1 MESGTR
7 SFATSPEAPGVAY
20 SRWRS
25 PLVDTNPNRRTGN
38 RGRVQRMESSLV
50 LEDGTAVRGAF
61 FGARRK
67 VFGELVFNTNMTGYT
82 EALTD
87 PSYRGQILMMTY
99 PLIGNYGVDPA
110 TMESG
115 TIQPT
120 GFVVKE
126 ACTMPSHPKSS
137 FGLSE
142 FLGQHKTP
150 AIEGVDTRALTIKI
164 RSLGTMKAA
173 LVPASADID
182 AVTKDVR
189 KRPHPETRNLV
200 AEVSCR
206 EVERYPGAGKLTIV
220 IVDCGVKRNIIR
232 EAQRYADVAQV
243 PYDTTSDE
251 ILALKPDG
259 VILSNGPGDPAHPD
273 LLGTSVKAARE
284 LVGRVPILGICLGH
298 QLLALAFG
306 GKTFKL
312 KFGHRG
318 GNQPVKDLR
327 TGRVHITSQN
337 HGFADDAD
345 SLPASEFEVTHVNL
359 NDGTVEGMA
368 HRPLP
373 VFAVQY
379 HPEAHPGPWD
389 NEYIF
394 RDFVA
399 EMKGA

>member
-50 LEDGTAVRGAF
+50 LEDGTAIRGAF

-87 PSYRGQILMMTY
+87 PSYRGQLLMMTD
-99 PLIGNYGVDPA
+99 PLIGNYGVDPEA
-110 TMESG
+110 MEAEV
-115 TIQPT
+115 IQPT
-120 GFVVKE
+120 GFV
-126 ACTMPSHPKSS
+126 
-137 FGLSE
+137 
-142 FLGQHKTP
+142 
-150 AIEGVDTRALTIKI
+150 
-164 RSLGTMKAA
+164 
-173 LVPASADID
+173 
-182 AVTKDVR
+182 
-189 KRPHPETRNLV
+189 
-200 AEVSCR
+200 
-206 EVERYPGAGKLTIV
+206 
-220 IVDCGVKRNIIR
+220 VDCGVKRNIIR
-232 EAQRYADVAQV
+232 EAQRYADVIRV
-243 PYDTTSDE
+243 PFNATSDE
-251 ILALKPDG
+251 ILGLKPDG
-259 VILSNGPGDPAHPD
+259 VILSNGPGDPAHPEI
-273 LLGTSVKAARE
+273 LATSVKATRE
-284 LVGRVPILGICLGH
+284 LAGRTPILGICLGH

-306 GKTFKL
+306 GRTFKL

-337 HGFADDAD
+337 HGFAVDAG
-345 SLPASEFEVTHVNL
+345 SLPSSEFEVTHLNL

-368 HRPLP
+368 HRELP
-373 VFAVQY
+373 IFSVQY
-379 HPEAHPGPWD
+379 HPEARPGPWD

-399 EMKGA
+399 ELKGA

>member
-1 MESGTR
+1 MSG
-7 SFATSPEAPGVAY
+7 
-20 SRWRS
+20 
-25 PLVDTNPNRRTGN
+25 
-38 RGRVQRMESSLV
+38 SLV

-164 RSLGTMKAA
+164 RSTGTMKAA

-182 AVTKDVR
+182 AVTKEVR

-206 EVERYPGAGKLTIV
+206 EVERYPGAGKRTIV

-232 EAQRYADVAQV
+232 EAQRYADVARV
-243 PYDTTSDE
+243 PYDTTADE

-337 HGFADDAD
+337 HGFAVDAD

-368 HRPLP
+368 HRRLP